1 MWEILLPLKLIF
13 LEVKK
18 RMNSYNSLPPLQ
30 NSKVTAAFKALS
42 QKSKAL
48 FIVIFLVGFS
58 SFAQQTARVKG
69 IVFNENNQPIS
80 GVSVAF
86 LDQTVVS
93 NENGFYILSIPANT
107 SGRLFF
113 SHLTYK
119 SHSIVFELKPN
130 EDYEYNPVLKT
141 NIEEIGAIVIDNRG
155 RKRVEGV
162 THIEPQTV
170 RLIPGAN
177 AGVENIIKTLPG
189 VYSNNELSTQYNVR
203 GGNYDENLVY
213 VNEIEIY
220 RPFLIRSGQQEGLS
234 FTNTDMV
241 GNIDFSAGGFQS
253 KFGDKLSSVLD
264 ITYRTPTRFG
274 ASAEASFLGG
284 SLTLEGVSKDQK
296 WAAIVGGRYRDNS
309 LLVNSQDTETNF
321 RPRFADVQ
329 SYVTFTPNKQWQ
341 FSFLGN
347 ISSNRYDYEPLVKR
361 TKFGTIDNPTEL
373 SVFYEG
379 QEKDQYTTYFGALKT
394 TYLVNENFNLKL
406 IGSLY
411 HATEQEHF
419 DILGQYRLGEVE
431 TNIGS
436 DNFGEVEFTRGI
448 GSQLNHGRNNLDAL
462 IANLE
467 LKGFHYLGK
476 NQVEWGVKYTRE
488 DLRDRLVEWEV
499 IDSAGFSLNPPI
511 GYPTNDQ
518 PYNPYTG
525 PLVPYQNVRATNF
538 TTIDRLSGFVQFNRR
553 GTINEH
559 EIWYNLGVRAHNW
572 TVSGE
577 GIESS
582 NQTVFSPRGQFAIK
596 PNWQHDMVFR
606 ASVGMYHQPP
616 MYRELRNQ
624 EGEVVSDVKAQ
635 KSIHYVISNDYSFK
649 LWERPFK
656 LISEYYYKSMD
667 DVNPYTLENVRIRYS
682 AQNNAKAFATGF
694 DMRLNGEFVP
704 GTESWF
710 SFGWMKTEENIEDRG
725 YIARPTDQ
733 RLKFGALFQDYMPN
747 IPNVKVYL
755 NLVYNTGLPG
765 GSPSYADPYVYQN
778 RLKDYRRADVGF
790 SYVFID
796 ASNPEITDRTG
807 LFKNFKEF
815 SVGLEIFNLF
825 NNQNAITNTW
835 VRDVYTKQQY
845 GIPNYLTTRV
855 FSLKLNMRI

>member
-1 MWEILLPLKLIF
+1 MSGILLSLKLIF

-18 RMNSYNSLPPLQ
+18 IMNKYLA
-30 NSKVTAAFKALS
+30 TF
-42 QKSKAL
+42 L
-48 FIVIFLVGFS
+48 FSVIGLL
-58 SFAQQTARVKG
+58 SFAQQTARIKG
-69 IVFNENNQPIS
+69 VLLNQNNQPVS
-80 GVSVAF
+80 GAFVAF
-86 LDQTVVS
+86 LDQTTTT

-107 SGRLFF
+107 KGRLLI
-113 SHLTYK
+113 SHISYK
-119 SHSIVFELKPN
+119 TQSITLELKPN
-130 EDYEYNPVLKT
+130 EDFEFNPVL
-141 NIEEIGAIVIDNRG
+141 NQHSEQIGAITIDSKG
-155 RKRVEGV
+155 RKRIEGV
-162 THIEPQTV
+162 TNIEPQTI

-241 GNIDFSAGGFQS
+241 ENVDFSGGGFQS

-274 ASAEASFLGG
+274 ASANASFLGG
-284 SLTLEGVSKDQK
+284 GLTLEGVSKNQK
-296 WAAIVGGRYRDNS
+296 WGAIVGGRYRDNS
-309 LLVNSQDTETNF
+309 LLVNSQDTETNY
-321 RPRFADVQ
+321 RPRYADIQ
-329 SYVTFTPNKQWQ
+329 SYVTFTPNKKLQ

-347 ISSNRYDYEPLVKR
+347 ISSNKYDYQPLVKK
-361 TKFGTIDNPTEL
+361 TKFGSIDNPTEL

-379 QEKDQYTTYFGALKT
+379 QEKDDYLTVFGALKT
-394 TYLVNENFNLKL
+394 TYLVNDNFSLKL
-406 IGSLY
+406 IGSVY

-419 DILGQYRLGEVE
+419 DILGQYRLGEVD

-462 IANLE
+462 IANIE
-467 LKGFHYLGK
+467 LKGYHYLDK
-476 NQVEWGVKYTRE
+476 NQIEWGIKYTKE

-511 GYPTNDQ
+511 GYPGNDQ

-538 TTIDRLSGFVQFNRR
+538 TTIDRLSGYAQINRK
-553 GTINEH
+553 GQIGSNEV
-559 EIWYNLGVRAHNW
+559 WYNLGVRSHQW
-572 TVSGE
+572 TVSGKD
-577 GIESS
+577 IASTS
-582 NQTVFSPRGQFAIK
+582 QIVFSPRGQFTIK
-596 PNWQHDMVFR
+596 PNWEQDMVFR

-624 EGEVVSDVKAQ
+624 YGVVVPDVKAQ
-635 KSIHYVISNDYSFK
+635 QSIHYVLSHDYSFK
-649 LWERPFK
+649 LWDRPFK
-656 LISEYYYKSMD
+656 LISEAYYKSMTN
-667 DVNPYTLENVRIRYS
+667 VNPYTLENVRIRY
-682 AQNNAKAFATGF
+682 AAENNAEAYAIGF
-694 DMRLNGEFVP
+694 DARLNGEFVP

-710 SFGWMKTEENIEDRG
+710 SFGYLKTEENIDNRG
-725 YIARPTDQ
+725 FISRPTDQ

-747 IPNVKVYL
+747 IPSVKVYL

-778 RLKDYRRADVGF
+778 RLKNYSRADIGF
-790 SYVFID
+790 SYVIVD
-796 ASNPEITDRTG
+796 ASQDMIQDKTG
-807 LFKNFKEF
+807 WLKVFKEL
-815 SVGLEIFNLF
+815 SIGLEIFNLF
-825 NNQNAITNTW
+825 DNQNAITNTW

-855 FSLKLNMRI
+855 FSLKMSMKL